1 MTHDSILWSELVSS
15 TFQRRRPPIIE
26 LDFHKWQRAN
36 LHGQVVALPNFE
48 PELIP
53 FSAIRH
59 ATAEVIDHANQSGE
73 SVYKAIRIPGLDK
86 N

>member
-1 MTHDSILWSELVSS
+1 
-15 TFQRRRPPIIE
+15 

-36 LHGQVVALPNFE
+36 LHCQVVALPNFE

-53 FSAIRH
+53 FSAIIRH
-59 ATAEVIDHANQSGE
+59 ATAEVIDHANQSARE